1 MHSCT
6 GLRRESVLGGATG
19 GAPRRRGSI
28 RGIGTLLAMPSR
40 GRQPVERSI
49 SVQHRLC
56 TGWRRNPW
64 HENHTSGTR
73 HVSCRR
79 PVAQQEYCYCEA
91 YLPGAAKGQGGRGG
105 LAWGET
111 LRAAPGSAGS
121 SHLTGYNKR
130 GTEPQR
136 DIGADIEKPPSRSP
150 RRRPGTGGCA
160 YRASTTS
167 LPHEDHTSTRVTG
180 ARGQNGRLCA

>member
-111 LRAAPGSAGS
+111 LARGARQRRKFSRVITKGAQKPSAKS
-121 SHLTGYNKR
+121 ARTLKSH
-130 GTEPQR
+130 
-136 DIGADIEKPPSRSP
+136 PP
-150 RRRPGTGGCA
+150 
-160 YRASTTS
+160 
-167 LPHEDHTSTRVTG
+167 G
-180 ARGQNGRLCA
+180 ARGAGRVPVGVPTGPAQPPCHMRTTRQRA